1 MGDVN
6 LDGDV
11 MGDGTGLVT
20 EDDVAAFVAGW
31 GYDNLAGKGDYETWK
46 KGDLNLDGLTD
57 VEDFLLLRGAL
68 NGPISNGAFRAIFG
82 AVPEPSSA
90 ILAILAV
97 AFLVVRPRR
106 RMGT

>member
-6 LDGDV
+6 IDGIV
-11 MGDGTGLVT
+11 SGDGTGNVA

-31 GYDNLAGKGDYETWK
+31 GNDNLAGKGDYESWK

-68 NGPISNGAFRAIFG
+68 NGPISNTAMQAIFG
-82 AVPEPSSA
+82 VPEPTSTISA
-90 ILAILAV
+90 MLAAGIPGL
-97 AFLVVRPRR
+97 FGRR
-106 RMGT
+106 RCRR